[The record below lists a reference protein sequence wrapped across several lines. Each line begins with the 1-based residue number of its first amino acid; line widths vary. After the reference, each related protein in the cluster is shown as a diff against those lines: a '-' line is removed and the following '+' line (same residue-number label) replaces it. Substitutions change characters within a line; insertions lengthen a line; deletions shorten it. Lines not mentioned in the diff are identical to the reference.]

1 MRNAF
6 CINMALDNPFLT
18 QGYAGKEYFCNRQKE
33 TQKILN
39 TLENGRNLTLIS
51 LRRMGKTGLIH
62 HSFKE
67 MKVDCVY
74 VDILHTTNLKEF
86 TLIFGKAII
95 NQLETPIGKSWNQ
108 VLSIFKRIQPSIKID
123 PLSGQPAFD
132 LSISNESEAEDTL
145 EDIFNYLMKRKKKT
159 VIAIDEFQQISYY
172 PEKKTEALLRSYI
185 QNLHSVRF
193 IFAGSVKHILTSMFS
208 DASRPFYQSTQFLF
222 LESIEKKDYAEFIKS
237 HFTKSKKKIEDKII
251 DEIVAWAHVHTF
263 YVQLFCH
270 KVFSKAEKNVD
281 EKLLAEVK
289 REIFEENEP
298 YYISYKNL
306 LSSQQWNLLRAI
318 AKEGSVAKINQKKFL
333 NTYQLSASSVQ
344 RSIKALEER
353 EMVALEGSSYRVYDV
368 FLGRWLAE
376 NY

>member
-1 MRNAF
+1 MT
-6 CINMALDNPFLT
+6 LDNPFLT

-33 TQKILN
+33 TKKILT

-62 HSFKE
+62 HSFHE
-67 MKVDCVY
+67 MKVDCIY

-86 TLIFGKAII
+86 TLVFGKAII
-95 NQLETPIGKSWNQ
+95 NQLESPIGKSWNQ
-108 VLSIFKRIQPSIKID
+108 VLSIFKKIQPSIKID
-123 PLSGQPAFD
+123 PLTGQPAFD
-132 LSISNESEAEDTL
+132 FSISNEKEAENTL
-145 EDIFNYLMKRKKKT
+145 EDIFNYLKKRKKKT
-159 VIAIDEFQQISYY
+159 VIAIDEFQQISFY

-185 QNLHSVRF
+185 QNLHSVQF
-193 IFAGSVKHILTSMFS
+193 IFAGSVKHILTAMFS

-222 LESIEKKDYAEFIKS
+222 LESIEKNEYTEFIQ
-237 HFTKSKKKIEDKII
+237 FLFNKSKKKIEEKII
-251 DEIVAWAHVHTF
+251 EEILEWAHLHTF

-270 KVFSKAEKNVD
+270 KVFPKTEKNVD
-281 EKLLAEVK
+281 MQLLAEVK

-306 LSSQQWNLLRAI
+306 LTSQQWNLLRAI
-318 AKEGSVAKINQKKFL
+318 AKEGNVSQINQKKFL
-333 NTYQLSASSVQ
+333 NTYHLSASSVQ

-353 EMVALEGSSYRVYDV
+353 EMVALEGNSYRVYDV